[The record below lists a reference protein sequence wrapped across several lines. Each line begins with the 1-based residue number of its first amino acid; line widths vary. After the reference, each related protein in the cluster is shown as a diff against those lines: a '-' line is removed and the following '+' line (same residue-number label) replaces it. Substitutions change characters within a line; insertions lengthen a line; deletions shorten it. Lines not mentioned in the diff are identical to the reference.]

1 MARLRLPPL
10 DRSPKKSSPMQLVGT
25 TCQVCCEKI
34 AIIVGVHGCAQCD
47 KSWHD
52 SCVTGARICP
62 SCGLDVE
69 VSDQKLLEAETAILT
84 GSARVGRLIYFALLA
99 SYTIVAAVFLYLT
112 LSARNYY
119 LPFKELGRYAVF
131 AAVWFAAF
139 RGSSG
144 ARKTLGVF
152 AVLGFVASLAGFS
165 KIPVMASV
173 IIAHSAFAIWGVWFS
188 SHVRA
193 HERLQ
198 NTKTP

>member
-1 MARLRLPPL
+1 
-10 DRSPKKSSPMQLVGT
+10 MQLVGT
-25 TCQVCCEKI
+25 PCYICHEKI
-34 AIIVGVHGCAQCD
+34 SIIVDVHSCAQCE
-47 KSWHD
+47 KGWHD
-52 SCVTGARICP
+52 SCVSDPRICP

-69 VSDQKLLEAETAILT
+69 ESAQKRIGADTASLT
-84 GSARVGRLIYFALLA
+84 ANARVGSLIYFGLLA

-112 LSARNYY
+112 LSARVNY

-131 AAVWFAAF
+131 TAVWIAAY

-144 ARKTLGVF
+144 ARKALGVF
-152 AVLGFVASLAGFS
+152 AVLGFAASLAGFS

-173 IIAHSAFAIWGVWFS
+173 ILAHSAFAIWAVWLS

-193 HERLQ
+193 HEQLR